1 MRTFILLSAIPGCGK
16 STWAKRYASEHP
28 NTHIVSSDE
37 IRRTHFGAVNNF
49 DHDKETWEIFL
60 QEIHRFGGDSGR
72 YGKAIS
78 GAD

>member
-49 DHDKETWEIFL
+49 DHDKETW
-60 QEIHRFGGDSGR
+60 
-72 YGKAIS
+72 
-78 GAD
+78 